1 MPRVYDDDL
10 IAEHEAL
17 RIYRA
22 ASKQCGDI
30 HWRDSHPLAFITS
43 LIYDINM
50 NPRIRLDAA
59 KEALK
64 YIMAPMTPERG
75 LLIEGT
81 TLEQRFPS
89 LSILLNAPE
98 QPDERPN

>member
-1 MPRVYDDDL
+1 MPQVFESDML
-10 IAEHEAL
+10 AEYESL

-22 ASKQCGDI
+22 AAKRCGDVD
-30 HWRDSHPLAFITS
+30 WRQAHPLAFITS
-43 LIYDINM
+43 LIYDDTM
-50 NPRIRLDAA
+50 QPRIRLDAA

-64 YIMAPMTPERG
+64 YIMAPMSPERG
-75 LLIEGT
+75 LIIEGT

-98 QPDERPN
+98 DRPN